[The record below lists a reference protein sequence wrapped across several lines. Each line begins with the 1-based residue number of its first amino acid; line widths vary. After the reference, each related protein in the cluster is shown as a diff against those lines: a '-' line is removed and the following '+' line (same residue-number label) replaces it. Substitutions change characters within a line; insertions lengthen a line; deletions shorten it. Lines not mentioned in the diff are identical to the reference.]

1 MRGFPDEI
9 SIRPGGYF
17 LLALLLRVLPLPW
30 LGAAAGAA
38 AVHELAHLCALAL
51 WGVRPR
57 CLLLGLRGAVI
68 SPPFLPAGAAAC
80 CILAGPLGSLLLGLT
95 WRLAPKLSL
104 CGLVQGCVNLLP
116 LPASDGSRLLELF
129 CAFCLPVRL
138 RLPFLRWT
146 QRLCILGVISLAFA
160 AGLFFRSLFPLT
172 IIPVLLIFKQQIVK
186 NPCKY
191 RS

>member
-1 MRGFPDEI
+1 MRDFLKG
-9 SIRPGGYF
+9 IRLCPGGCF

-38 AVHELAHLCALAL
+38 AVHELAHLAALAL
-51 WGVRPR
+51 WGVFPR
-57 CLLLGLRGAVI
+57 RLQLGPCGAVI
-68 SPPFLPAGAAAC
+68 FPPFLPPGAAAC

-95 WRLAPKLSL
+95 WKLAPRLSL
-104 CGLVQGCVNLLP
+104 CGIIQGCVNLLP
-116 LPASDGSRLLELF
+116 LPASDGGSLLALF
-129 CAFCLPVRL
+129 CDFCLPVRL
-138 RLPFLRWT
+138 RRPVRRWT
-146 QRLCILGVISLAFA
+146 QRICILSVIASAFA